1 MKLTKRKIEEIAEGL
16 GWNVSWGEQSNGK
29 YATFQQY
36 TDLGQDFSFDAWYER
51 LDDLPKAVYEYWQDF
66 DPSEEASKWL
76 DESGHGKN
84 GAPHDMADVL
94 KDMQQCESMVKELW
108 NGLQGRLKA
117 SRISF
122 SDDPAR
128 EAADRLTG
136 EDLSSITK
144 EMFSERVA
152 DVIGLAMK
160 DKSRTPAMRAR
171 FLAEL
176 AEGLSKNATLPAISL
191 EGGKGD
197 FAAAKRAIDKAVER
211 CDKEVFDGYAETVRL
226 YADGKKLEP
235 EKLLKLAARALDG
248 LGTAEQMMVSR
259 RLMALGADSE
269 RKTALVLEREIIH
282 KGMLIAGTRAGKGV
296 SITVPTDKGGMER

>member
-1 MKLTKRKIEEIAEGL
+1 MKLTKKKIEEIAEGL
-16 GWNVSWGEQSNGK
+16 GWNVTWSEQKSSMTGAVEK
-29 YATFQQY
+29 YANFQQA
-36 TDLGQDFSFDAWYER
+36 TDFGQDFSFDAWYEK
-51 LDDLPKAVYEYWQDF
+51 LDDLPKAVFDYWQGY
-66 DPSEEASKWL
+66 DPSEEAAAWL

-84 GAPHDMADVL
+84 GAPYDMADVL
-94 KDMQQCESMVKELW
+94 KDMRQCESMVEELW
-108 NGLQGRLKA
+108 NGLQGRLK
-117 SRISF
+117 
-122 SDDPAR
+122 DDPAQ

-136 EDLSSITK
+136 DNLSMITK

-160 DKSRTPAMRAR
+160 DKSRTPAMRAQ
-171 FLAEL
+171 FLAAL

-211 CDKEVFDGYAETVRL
+211 CDKEVFGGYAETVRL
-226 YADGKKLEP
+226 YADGKRLEP
-235 EKLLKLAARALDG
+235 EALLKLAARALDG

-269 RKTALVLEREIIH
+269 RKTALVLEREIFGR
-282 KGMLIAGTRAGKGV
+282 KEKAVRRER
-296 SITVPTDKGGMER
+296 GGMER

>member
-1 MKLTKRKIEEIAEGL
+1 MKLTKKKIEEIAEGL
-16 GWNVSWGEQSNGK
+16 GWNVTWSEQKSSMTGAVEK
-29 YATFQQY
+29 YANFQQA
-36 TDLGQDFSFDAWYER
+36 TDFGQDFSFDAWYEK
-51 LDDLPKAVYEYWQDF
+51 LDDLPKAVFDYWQGY
-66 DPSEEASKWL
+66 DPSEAAAVWL

-84 GAPHDMADVL
+84 GAPYDMADVL
-94 KDMQQCESMVKELW
+94 KDMQQCESMVEELW
-108 NGLQGRLKA
+108 NGLQGRLK
-117 SRISF
+117 
-122 SDDPAR
+122 DDPAR

-136 EDLSSITK
+136 DNLSMITK

-160 DKSRTPAMRAR
+160 DKSRTPAMRAQ

-226 YADGKKLEP
+226 YADGKRLEP
-235 EKLLKLAARALDG
+235 EALLKLAARALDG

-269 RKTALVLEREIIH
+269 RKTALVLEREIFGR
-282 KGMLIAGTRAGKGV
+282 KEKAVRRER
-296 SITVPTDKGGMER
+296 GGMER

>member
-1 MKLTKRKIEEIAEGL
+1 MKLTKRKIEDIAEKL
-16 GWNVSWGEQSNGK
+16 GWSVEWHEESGEKS
-29 YATFQQY
+29 AEFSQY
-36 TDLGQDFSFDAWYER
+36 SPAGEDYSFDVSYEN
-51 LDDLPKAVYEYWQDF
+51 LDEVAIQVHEFWQNYDV
-66 DPSEEASKWL
+66 SEEASKWL
-76 DESGHGKN
+76 GPDGHGVN
-84 GAPHDMADVL
+84 GAPYEMADL
-94 KDMQQCESMVKELW
+94 LDDKKAIESMVKEL
-108 NGLQGRLKA
+108 GDALQGRLKA

-128 EAADRLTG
+128 EAANQLTG
-136 EDLSSITK
+136 DDLSSITK

-160 DKSRTPAMRAR
+160 DKSRTPAMRAQ

-269 RKTALVLEREIIH
+269 RKTALVLEREIFGR
-282 KGMLIAGTRAGKGV
+282 KEKAVRRER
-296 SITVPTDKGGMER
+296 GGMER

>member
-1 MKLTKRKIEEIAEGL
+1 MKLTKKKIEEIAEGL
-16 GWNVSWGEQSNGK
+16 GWNVSWGGQSNGK

-51 LDDLPKAVYEYWQDF
+51 LDDLPKAVYDYWQDF

-84 GAPHDMADVL
+84 GAPHDMEDVL
-94 KDMQQCESMVKELW
+94 NDMKQAESMVEKLW
-108 NGLQGRLKA
+108 NGLQGRLK
-117 SRISF
+117 
-122 SDDPAR
+122 DDPAQ
-128 EAADRLTG
+128 EAADRLKAD
-136 EDLSSITK
+136 DLSMITK
-144 EMFSERVA
+144 EMFNERVA

-226 YADGKKLEP
+226 YADGKELEP

-269 RKTALVLEREIIH
+269 RKTALVLEREIFVR
-282 KGMLIAGTRAGKGV
+282 KEKAVRRER
-296 SITVPTDKGGMER
+296 GGMER